1 MTRRWAAAAVV
12 ATLAAAAL
20 AGCGGDPVTKQY
32 VFHPDDSPIRVN
44 TPQLRQL
51 KASAG
56 VEPCPQTTA
65 PVADGSRVLPDI
77 TLPCLGGGRPVNIST
92 LRGPL
97 VLNLWAQWCEPC
109 RSETKVLTQVAAE
122 YGPTLQVIGVD
133 WQDTKPDWALAMLRA
148 NDATYPQLA
157 DPDAATRGPLS
168 IRGMPTTFFVTRAGT
183 VSYVNNGPFDSADD
197 LRQAISDHLGVS
209 APVKL
214 SKAGT

>member
-1 MTRRWAAAAVV
+1 VSRRLRALAVF
-12 ATLAAAAL
+12 ATLAIAAL

-32 VFHPDDSPIRVN
+32 VFQPDDSSIQVDS
-44 TPQLRQL
+44 PQLRHL

-56 VEPCPQTTA
+56 IKACPQTTA
-65 PVADGSRVLPDI
+65 PVAAGSRALPDI
-77 TLPCLGGGRPVNIST
+77 TLPCLGGGRPVNIAR

-109 RSETKVLTQVAAE
+109 RDETKALTQVAAE
-122 YGPTLQVIGVD
+122 YGDKVQVIGVD

-168 IRGMPTTFFVTRAGT
+168 IRGMPTTFFVTRNGS

-214 SKAGT
+214 PKAGT